1 MTRLPLDALISAQGE
16 AAAIAKDCALARA
29 LGTIN
34 DSPQAAAMAAE
45 AEARARARFSRL
57 AAALGFNVQS
67 LPTCHDCHEPREC
80 QPYKFYDWIS
90 SRMLCAKCAEAER
103 QARVPQ

>member
-1 MTRLPLDALISAQGE
+1 MTHLTLDALISAHGE

-45 AEARARARFSRL
+45 AEARIHARFRRL
-57 AAALGFNVQS
+57 AAALGYAVTPICHHCA
-67 LPTCHDCHEPREC
+67 LPTTGAR
-80 QPYKFYDWIS
+80 
-90 SRMLCAKCAEAER
+90 LCEACAETER
-103 QARVPQ
+103 KVQEDAA